1 MTLQILHPVSRKVES
16 AGASAPR
23 LQGFEQKV
31 IGLYWNHKPGGDAA
45 LKRVDELLTARF
57 PSVRTKMFVGSMGGA
72 VKSATKEDVARI
84 AQECAAVVG
93 TTAD

>member
-1 MTLQILHPVSRKVES
+1 MTLNILNPVSRKVEN

-23 LQGFEQKV
+23 LSTLADKR

-45 LKRVDELLTARF
+45 LNRVEELLKARY
-57 PSVRTKMFVGSMGGA
+57 PGLQTKLYAGSMGGA
-72 VKSATKEDVARI
+72 VKSATTADVALMAR
-84 AQECAAVVG
+84 ECAAVVG

>member
-1 MTLQILHPVSRKVES
+1 MTLSVLNPVSLKIEK

-23 LQGFEQKV
+23 VEDLNGKV
-31 IGLYWNHKPGGDAA
+31 VGLYWNHKPGGEAA
-45 LKRVDELLTARF
+45 LQRVDELLKARY

-72 VKSATKEDVARI
+72 VKSATKEDVARMV
-84 AQECAAVVG
+84 QECDAVVG